1 MAQRCCTSWTY
12 RSSRCFD
19 PVRIER
25 AKYDSRVPIATHL
38 FTEDPNRP
46 ALVLVHGLGSAGNI
60 WKTLIAD
67 LTAHFSVIAVDLPGH
82 GVAEIHEGEAVD
94 PQSLARAIVKTVSA
108 EHNFSEMHVAGN
120 SLGGWIA
127 LEMGAVAPEKVKS
140 VTALAPAGLWHQVP
154 TSKLPPSF
162 FDARI
167 LAKISQHFMKLAY
180 NLPPLKAIGYK
191 KITHLW
197 RELSF
202 ESCRDSVLAMAN
214 SKGYMPL
221 WRGLRGRKFE
231 SHVPPEVKVSI
242 IFGDYDL
249 TLPEEVAQEKSVA
262 PRHSHWVVVENC
274 AHVIMWNYP
283 KLTVDFIKRTALA
296 IS

>member
-1 MAQRCCTSWTY
+1 M
-12 RSSRCFD
+12 
-19 PVRIER
+19 
-25 AKYDSRVPIATHL
+25 PIATHL
-38 FTEDPNRP
+38 FREDRNRP

-60 WKTLIAD
+60 WKSLIPKLMPD
-67 LTAHFSVIAVDLPGH
+67 FTVIAVDLPGH
-82 GVAEIHEGEAVD
+82 GVAGIHAEEEVD
-94 PQSLARAIVKTVSA
+94 PKSLARAIVNEVSKS
-108 EHNFSEMHVAGN
+108 HGISEMHVAGN

-127 LEMGAVAPEKVKS
+127 LEMGAVAPAQVKS
-140 VTALAPAGLWHQVP
+140 ITALAPAGLWHQVP

-167 LAKISQHFMKLAY
+167 LSKISQHFMKLAY

-197 RELSF
+197 RELDF
-202 ESCRDSVLAMAN
+202 EACRDSVLAMAN

-231 SHVPPEVKVSI
+231 STIPTDVNVSI
-242 IFGDYDL
+242 VFGDYDL
-249 TLPEEVAQEKSVA
+249 TLPEEIAQEKNVA
-262 PRHSHWVVVENC
+262 PDHSKWVVVDNC

-283 KLTVDFIKRTALA
+283 DLTVDFIKKTALA